1 MLSSGVSTT
10 HDRNRAWS
18 VTPPGRYPDTGMLAA
33 QDCTKSAPEPKGD
46 PQSASKRGSG
56 AVCVQTCLPSACR
69 HQSSAQQIDLGASV
83 HLAFDELQFS
93 NLAFGLPI

>member
-1 MLSSGVSTT
+1 VVEGQKTLQEIEVGF
-10 HDRNRAWS
+10 
-18 VTPPGRYPDTGMLAA
+18 PPGCEFARN
-33 QDCTKSAPEPKGD
+33 S
-46 PQSASKRGSG
+46 GSG
-56 AVCVQTCLPSACR
+56 AVCVQTCLPSAYR